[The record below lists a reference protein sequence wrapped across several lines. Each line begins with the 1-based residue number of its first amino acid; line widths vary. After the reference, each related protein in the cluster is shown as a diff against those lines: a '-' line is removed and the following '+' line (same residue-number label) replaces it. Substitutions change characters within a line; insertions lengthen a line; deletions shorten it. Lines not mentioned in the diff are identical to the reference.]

1 METIKKHKIGL
12 ISVHNPNYGSML
24 QTYALHSYLNEI
36 GAENEII
43 LYTKKKD
50 WRQLRRLLNI
60 QLVLMKGKVVY
71 RDIYCKLFHPD
82 IAQLLALRM
91 EKFNEFKK
99 NHFKFSRNHIGWK
112 DLLTTNRDYNTFII
126 GSDQVWNPINIGTN
140 FFNLLFTEDNKYRIS
155 YASSFGVSN
164 IPISQIKKTKYYLER
179 IQCLSTREKA
189 GVEII
194 KKLTGRKAELV
205 CDPTLLVNKDL
216 WDKLKGKKRIIDEK
230 YIFCYFLGNNPQ
242 HRDFANKFKAQ
253 TQYKIVA
260 LQHLDEL
267 ILSDINFADIK
278 PFNIGPAEFVNLI
291 SNAEYVLTDSFH
303 GTIFSLLYH
312 KRFFT
317 FSRFESTTKGST
329 NSRII
334 SLLELMGIKGHHI
347 KATQNI
353 EDCLHNDIDFDTVD
367 KKIESFREKSREY
380 LQKAL
385 TNRI

>member
-140 FFNLLFTEDNKYRIS
+140 FSIYYSLKITNTGYHTHLVLAF
-155 YASSFGVSN
+155 
-164 IPISQIKKTKYYLER
+164 PIS
-179 IQCLSTREKA
+179 LSPK
-189 GVEII
+189 
-194 KKLTGRKAELV
+194 
-205 CDPTLLVNKDL
+205 
-216 WDKLKGKKRIIDEK
+216 
-230 YIFCYFLGNNPQ
+230 
-242 HRDFANKFKAQ
+242 
-253 TQYKIVA
+253 
-260 LQHLDEL
+260 
-267 ILSDINFADIK
+267 
-278 PFNIGPAEFVNLI
+278 
-291 SNAEYVLTDSFH
+291 
-303 GTIFSLLYH
+303 
-312 KRFFT
+312 
-317 FSRFESTTKGST
+317 
-329 NSRII
+329 
-334 SLLELMGIKGHHI
+334 
-347 KATQNI
+347 
-353 EDCLHNDIDFDTVD
+353 
-367 KKIESFREKSREY
+367 
-380 LQKAL
+380 
-385 TNRI
+385 